1 MNIAIIGCGYVGT
14 AVARH
19 FSQLGNVVTATTT
32 TPDRLQELETFARR
46 VFAVKGNNASTLKSV
61 VENQDTVLLSVGATK
76 GNPYEE
82 VYLETANTLVS
93 VLSENST
100 VQQVIY
106 TASCAIYGERNGAWV
121 DEDSIVAPTSEKGEI
136 LSKTEQMLLS
146 ASRENL
152 RVCILRL
159 GGIYGPGREII
170 KIFSRVSGM
179 TRPGDGSAIAN
190 WVHLEDIVGAIAFAN
205 ERQLQGIYNVVDDE
219 KITRKQMLDNLFA
232 KHNLPNVIWD
242 ASVQNTGSYNAR
254 VSNKKIKAAGYQLIH
269 PQRLL

>member
-19 FSQLGNVVTATTT
+19 FYPLGNVVTTTTT
-32 TPDRLQELETFARR
+32 TPARLQELEAISDR
-46 VFAVKGNNASTLKSV
+46 VVVVKGNDASALKSV
-61 VENQDTVLLSVGATK
+61 LENQDTVLLSVGAK

-82 VYLETANTLVS
+82 VYLQTAKTLVS
-93 VLSENST
+93 VLAENSS
-100 VQQVIY
+100 VIQVLY
-106 TASCAIYGERNGAWV
+106 TGSCAVYGDKKGAWV
-121 DEDSIVAPTSEKGEI
+121 DEDSLVEPTNEKGEI
-136 LSKTEQMLLS
+136 LSKTEQILLS
-146 ASRENL
+146 VSSQDL

-190 WVHLEDIVGAIAFAN
+190 WVHLEDIVRAIAFAC
-205 ERQLQGIYNVVDDE
+205 EQRLQGIYNVVDDE
-219 KITRKQMLDNLFA
+219 KITRKQMLDRLFA

-242 ASVQNTGSYNAR
+242 ASIQNTGSYNAR
-254 VSNKKIKAAGYQLIH
+254 VSNQKIKEVGYQLIH